1 METRK
6 RWPFVV
12 VTVLVLGGLAVL
24 LWQTGFF
31 EAVSTPQSMEEYI
44 RRFSPYSQLVFFLLQ
59 LATVI
64 LAPIPSNLTAAAGGI
79 LFGTVQAFLLT
90 FGAVVLGSVIVF
102 LLARWLGQGFVERF
116 VNEKV
121 SGKYLELIRVKR
133 DTFLTLA
140 LLFPFFPDDLL
151 CILAGLTD
159 IPLRRYV
166 IIVALA
172 RPWGLLVASAVGGS
186 ALNIPLPFMLVIGLA
201 GFGLFLLGLKYGD
214 RIERKLIERF
224 QKKA

>member
-6 RWPFVV
+6 RWPFAV
-12 VTVLVLGGLAVL
+12 VTILVLGGLAIL

-31 EAVSTPQSMEEYI
+31 EAVSTPQSIEEYI

-159 IPLRRYV
+159 ISLRRYI

-186 ALNIPLPFMLVIGLA
+186 ALNIPPPLMIVIGLA